1 MMGTSAAMID
11 RTYGQLR
18 RDAEA
23 SIRARLDARAA
34 QPGVNLAS
42 GGDTSGDE

>member
-1 MMGTSAAMID
+1 MGTSVAMID
-11 RTYGQLR
+11 RTYGDLA

-34 QPGVNLAS
+34 RSGVDVAS
-42 GGDTSGDE
+42 GEGDE